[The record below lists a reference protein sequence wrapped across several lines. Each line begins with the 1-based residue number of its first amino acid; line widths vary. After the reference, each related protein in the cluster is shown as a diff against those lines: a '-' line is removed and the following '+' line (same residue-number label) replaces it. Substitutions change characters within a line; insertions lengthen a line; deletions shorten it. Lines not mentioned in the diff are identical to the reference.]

1 MRIFTVTDKHNGVT
15 VDRFLTGT
23 FDRMPKSALQ
33 KAFRQRDIKVNGKR
47 VDASHV
53 VYAGDSVQAYIA
65 DYVLMGIQ
73 EPQIAYEDNNITI
86 VNKPAG
92 ICVCD
97 GPENELTLV
106 DIMPGEL
113 QPCHRLD
120 RNTAG
125 LVIFAK
131 TEEQRDRITALIR
144 DRDITKKYR
153 TKVFGRPPKESD
165 KVVSYME
172 KDAKRGMVKVYNQ
185 PGPNRL
191 QAITSYKVVGRVND
205 TPAVYEV
212 EVTLYTGRTHQ
223 IRAQMAALG
232 CPIVGD
238 SKYGNYELNKRL
250 GYKHQELMA
259 YEIEV
264 PDYKDGE
271 TLRVSLG

>member
-1 MRIFTVTDKHNGVT
+1 MRIFTVTEKYNGAA
-15 VDRFLTGT
+15 VDRFLRGT
-23 FDRMPKSALQ
+23 FDRMPKSALH

-47 VDASHV
+47 VDDSYV
-53 VYAGDSVQAYIA
+53 VHTGDTVQVYIA
-65 DYVLMGIQ
+65 DYVLMNIQ
-73 EPQIAYEDNNITI
+73 EPQIVHEDKDIAI
-86 VNKPAG
+86 VNKPVG

-97 GPENELTLV
+97 GPTNELTLADV
-106 DIMPGEL
+106 LPGEWY
-113 QPCHRLD
+113 PCHRLD

-144 DRDITKKYR
+144 DREIVKKYR
-153 TKVFGRPPKESD
+153 TKVFGRPPKDED

-191 QAITSYKVVGRVND
+191 EAITGYKVIGKVQD
-205 TPAVYEV
+205 SPDIYEM

-238 SKYGNYELNKRL
+238 SKYGNYELNKKL
-250 GYKHQELMA
+250 GCRHQELVA
-259 YEIEV
+259 CEIEIPGKGSFQV
-264 PDYKDGE
+264 KSDE
-271 TLRVSLG
+271 